1 MRRTFTVIVML
12 AGCLVVTSAQQPSS
26 QPPSKERIAALLA
39 NAGGSYF
46 SGTDRP
52 LSAFVIGQFVSWQPG
67 EMGLVVLWRGTER
80 WYATGPQSSSGGGS
94 QGSFRHSNQFG
105 SLRIDLTLNRTR
117 LIATVNN
124 VEVSLADGQN
134 VLLVDGADRKDRPSV
149 TAIRADLSSPAAVS
163 DLIQMLATSNL
174 AQIFRRSA
182 EIVSFLQCDAP
193 ANQALPI
200 PGLPPE
206 YLARVYVCADL
217 KAK

>member
-12 AGCLVVTSAQQPSS
+12 ACCVVVTSAQQPSS
-26 QPPSKERIAALLA
+26 QPPGRERIAALLA
-39 NAGGSYF
+39 KGGANFF

-52 LSAFVIGQFVSWQPG
+52 VSAFVVGQFVSWQPG
-67 EMGLVVLWRGTER
+67 ELGLVVLWRGTER
-80 WYATGPQSSSGGGS
+80 WYAAGPQSSSGGAS
-94 QGSFRHSNQFG
+94 QGSYRHSNQFG
-105 SLRIDLTLNRTR
+105 PIRADLTLNRTR

-134 VLLVDGADRKDRPSV
+134 VLLVDGADKQVRPSV
-149 TAIRADLSSPAAVS
+149 KAIRADLSSPSAAS
-163 DLIQMLATSNL
+163 DLIQLLASSNL
-174 AQIFRRSA
+174 ARIFQRSA
-182 EIVSFLQCDAP
+182 EIVSFLRCDAP

-206 YLARVYVCADL
+206 YLAHVYVCEDL